1 MEKINIINFAV
12 LTENEKNKLQSIG
25 NVKNF
30 GTAIG
35 QEADPTED
43 DMINILS
50 KEEFEVLIVNSAPVT
65 KKVIDILKNT
75 KLIICARGNP
85 VNVDVEYCKNKSIIV
100 THTPGRN
107 ANAVAEYTI
116 SMIISSM
123 RNIPDSILAL
133 KNKECTLDLP
143 LDKVD
148 RNKKDV
154 AWMHPSLKYEPY
166 AALANAIRFARDLFN
181 EPESL
186 YQTEQYFFEIKRLE
200 YLNLY
205 FKDLGDGLVM
215 LEWKDENLSAEPL
228 IFVAQNRKAAAVGAG
243 LMKAIAL
250 QKMPLSMRAYLKI
263 EGELDDFLI
272 PNPIFIKQN
281 LSTDLE
287 AAAELRKLYE
297 HIRGVL

>member
-1 MEKINIINFAV
+1 MPSF
-12 LTENEKNKLQSIG
+12 L
-25 NVKNF
+25 
-30 GTAIG
+30 
-35 QEADPTED
+35 
-43 DMINILS
+43 
-50 KEEFEVLIVNSAPVT
+50 
-65 KKVIDILKNT
+65 LK
-75 KLIICARGNP
+75 
-85 VNVDVEYCKNKSIIV
+85 
-100 THTPGRN
+100 
-107 ANAVAEYTI
+107 
-116 SMIISSM
+116 
-123 RNIPDSILAL
+123 
-133 KNKECTLDLP
+133 
-143 LDKVD
+143 
-148 RNKKDV
+148 
-154 AWMHPSLKYEPY
+154 
-166 AALANAIRFARDLFN
+166 ARDLFN

>member
-1 MEKINIINFAV
+1 MVMIMFKAEAQTTDNIE
-12 LTENEKNKLQSIG
+12 LTSGADAEEMGRALLRAYTNKQEDICLNAEELDDDIICQIALGAELEDYRFDKYAKLSPQDYPKLETITFK
-25 NVKNF
+25 VKN
-30 GTAIG
+30 
-35 QEADPTED
+35 
-43 DMINILS
+43 
-50 KEEFEVLIVNSAPVT
+50 
-65 KKVIDILKNT
+65 
-75 KLIICARGNP
+75 
-85 VNVDVEYCKNKSIIV
+85 
-100 THTPGRN
+100 
-107 ANAVAEYTI
+107 
-116 SMIISSM
+116 
-123 RNIPDSILAL
+123 
-133 KNKECTLDLP
+133 P
-143 LDKVD
+143 LDI
-148 RNKKDV
+148 R
-154 AWMHPSLKYEPY
+154 LKYEPY